1 MEAMDKKTIIAFLL
15 AGVAGVLIGH
25 FAWTT
30 SEPPAATHE
39 SGRRSRAHV
48 VDADSSSTIATLR
61 RRVRELE
68 QRLAAT
74 VAAAGARADRTEMRL
89 GDAEAR
95 SHGGPPNPESW
106 RANLEE
112 MKVKDPERYAQTTNR
127 MAQWRSR
134 MLANTQDRLE
144 FFASLDTSTMTA
156 KQRENH
162 ERLQELLVRREE
174 LMQMMDISNDSTT
187 AAQREKARQEMH
199 GLMGQLHAAERT
211 ERDML
216 LHQAARNLGC
226 KGSVAKELVE
236 TVKTIYDATQS
247 WGGGGGRRHGG
258 GSGRP
263 PPPPPQR

>member
-1 MEAMDKKTIIAFLL
+1 MVAMDKKTIIAILL

-25 FAWTT
+25 FAWTVR
-30 SEPPAATHE
+30 EPPPATRE
-39 SGRRSRAHV
+39 SDQRPRAHV
-48 VDADSSSTIATLR
+48 VDADSSATVATLR

-68 QRLAAT
+68 QRLADA
-74 VAAAGARADRTEMRL
+74 VASVGSLTNRTEIRL
-89 GDAEAR
+89 AGAEAR
-95 SHGGPPNPESW
+95 PHGGPPNPADW

-112 MKVKDPERYAQTTNR
+112 MKVNDPERYAQTTNR
-127 MAQWRSR
+127 IAQWRSR

-144 FFASLDTSTMTA
+144 FFASLDTSTMTPR
-156 KQRENH
+156 QRENH

-174 LMQMMDISNDSTT
+174 LMQMMDISNDSIT
-187 AAQREKARQEMH
+187 AAQREKARQEMF
-199 GLMGQLHAAERT
+199 GLMGQLHTAERA

-226 KGSVAKELVE
+226 KGEVAKELVE

-247 WGGGGGRRHGG
+247 WGGGGRRHGG
-258 GSGRP
+258 GGGRP

>member
-1 MEAMDKKTIIAFLL
+1 MDKKTIITFLL

-30 SEPPAATHE
+30 REPPAATHE
-39 SGRRSRAHV
+39 SGRRPRAHV
-48 VDADSSSTIATLR
+48 VDADSSATIATLR
-61 RRVRELE
+61 RRVHELE
-68 QRLAAT
+68 QRLADT
-74 VAAAGARADRTEMRL
+74 AASAGVLTNRTETHL
-89 GDAEAR
+89 AGAEAR
-95 SHGGPPNPESW
+95 PHGGPPNSANW

-144 FFASLDTSTMTA
+144 FFASLDTSTMTP

-162 ERLQELLVRREE
+162 ERLQDLLVRREE
-174 LMQMMDISNDSTT
+174 LMQLMDISNDSIT
-187 AAQREKARQEMH
+187 AAQREKARKEMF

-226 KGSVAKELVE
+226 KGAVAKELVD

-247 WGGGGGRRHGG
+247 WGGGGRRHGG
-258 GSGRP
+258 GGRP
-263 PPPPPQR
+263 PHPPPQR

>member
-1 MEAMDKKTIIAFLL
+1 MDKKTIIAFLL

-30 SEPPAATHE
+30 PEPPAATHE
-39 SGRRSRAHV
+39 SGRRPRNHV
-48 VDADSSSTIATLR
+48 VDADSSGTIATLR

-68 QRLAAT
+68 QRLADT
-74 VAAAGARADRTEMRL
+74 VASADALTNRTEMRL
-89 GDAEAR
+89 AEAEAR
-95 SHGGPPNPESW
+95 SHGGPPNPENW

-112 MKVKDPERYAQTTNR
+112 MKVNDPERYAQTTNR
-127 MAQWRSR
+127 MAQRRSR
-134 MLANTQDRLE
+134 MLQDRLE
-144 FFASLDTSTMTA
+144 FFASLDTSTMTP

-162 ERLQELLVRREE
+162 ERLQDLLVRREE
-174 LMQMMDISNDSTT
+174 LMRSMDISDEAITE
-187 AAQREKARQEMH
+187 AQRQKAHQEMR
-199 GLMGQLHAAERT
+199 GLMSQLHAAERT

-216 LHQAARNLGC
+216 LNQAARNLGC

-258 GSGRP
+258 GGGRP

>member
-1 MEAMDKKTIIAFLL
+1 MDKKTIIAFLV
-15 AGVAGVLIGH
+15 AGVVGVLIGH

-30 SEPPAATHE
+30 HESTANTHE
-39 SGRRSRAHV
+39 SDRRPRAHV
-48 VDADSSSTIATLR
+48 VDADSSATIATLR

-74 VAAAGARADRTEMRL
+74 VAAAGALTNRTEMRL

-95 SHGGPPNPESW
+95 PRGGPPNPADW
-106 RANLEE
+106 RANLEA
-112 MKVKDPERYAQTTNR
+112 MKVNDPERYAQTTNR

-174 LMQMMDISNDSTT
+174 LMQLMDISNDSIT

-216 LHQAARNLGC
+216 LNQAARNLGC
-226 KGSVAKELVE
+226 KGAVAKELVE

-247 WGGGGGRRHGG
+247 WGGGGRRHGG
-258 GSGRP
+258 GGGRP

>member
-1 MEAMDKKTIIAFLL
+1 MDKKTIIAFLL

-25 FAWTT
+25 FVWTT
-30 SEPPAATHE
+30 HEPPATTHE
-39 SGRRSRAHV
+39 SGRRPRSRM
-48 VDADSSSTIATLR
+48 VDADSSGTIATLR

-68 QRLAAT
+68 QRLADT
-74 VAAAGARADRTEMRL
+74 VASADARADRTEMRL
-89 GDAEAR
+89 ADAEAR
-95 SHGGPPNPESW
+95 SHGGPPNPENW

-112 MKVKDPERYAQTTNR
+112 MKVNDPERYAQTTNR
-127 MAQWRSR
+127 MAQRRSR
-134 MLANTQDRLE
+134 MLQDRLE
-144 FFASLDTSTMTA
+144 FFASLDTSTMTPR
-156 KQRENH
+156 QRENH

-199 GLMGQLHAAERT
+199 GLMGQLHAAERS

-247 WGGGGGRRHGG
+247 WGGGGRRHGG
-258 GSGRP
+258 GGGRP

>member
-1 MEAMDKKTIIAFLL
+1 MDKKTIIAFLV

-30 SEPPAATHE
+30 HAPTANTHE
-39 SGRRSRAHV
+39 DGRRPRAHV
-48 VDADSSSTIATLR
+48 VDADSSATIATLR

-68 QRLAAT
+68 QRLADT
-74 VAAAGARADRTEMRL
+74 VAAAGALTNRTEMRL

-95 SHGGPPNPESW
+95 PRGGPPNPADW
-106 RANLEE
+106 RANLEA
-112 MKVKDPERYAQTTNR
+112 MKVNDPERYAQTTNR

-174 LMQMMDISNDSTT
+174 LMQLMDISNDSTT

-226 KGSVAKELVE
+226 KGAVAKELVE

-247 WGGGGGRRHGG
+247 WGGGRRHGG
-258 GSGRP
+258 GGGRP

>member
-1 MEAMDKKTIIAFLL
+1 MVAMDKKTIIAFLL

-25 FAWTT
+25 FAWT
-30 SEPPAATHE
+30 SHEPPAATHE

-48 VDADSSSTIATLR
+48 VDADSSATIATLR

-68 QRLAAT
+68 QRLADT
-74 VAAAGARADRTEMRL
+74 AASADVLTNRTETRL
-89 GDAEAR
+89 ADAEAR
-95 SHGGPPNPESW
+95 PHGGSPNSADW

-144 FFASLDTSTMTA
+144 FFASLDTSTMTP

-162 ERLQELLVRREE
+162 ERLQDLLVRREE
-174 LMQMMDISNDSTT
+174 LMQLMDISNDSIT
-187 AAQREKARQEMH
+187 AAQREKARKEMF

-226 KGSVAKELVE
+226 KGAVAKELVD

-258 GSGRP
+258 GGRP
-263 PPPPPQR
+263 PHPPPQR

>member
-30 SEPPAATHE
+30 SEPPANTHE

-68 QRLAAT
+68 QRLADT
-74 VAAAGARADRTEMRL
+74 VAAAGALTNRTEMRL

-144 FFASLDTSTMTA
+144 FFASLDTSTMTPR
-156 KQRENH
+156 QRENH

-226 KGSVAKELVE
+226 KGAVAKELVE

-258 GSGRP
+258 GGGRP

>member
-1 MEAMDKKTIIAFLL
+1 MVAMDKKTIIAFLL

-25 FAWTT
+25 FAWT
-30 SEPPAATHE
+30 SHEPPAATHE

-48 VDADSSSTIATLR
+48 VDADSSATIATLR

-68 QRLAAT
+68 QRLADT
-74 VAAAGARADRTEMRL
+74 AASAGVLTNRTETRLAGAEDRP
-89 GDAEAR
+89 
-95 SHGGPPNPESW
+95 HGGPPNSANW

-144 FFASLDTSTMTA
+144 FFASLDTSTMTP

-162 ERLQELLVRREE
+162 ERLQDLLVRREE
-174 LMQMMDISNDSTT
+174 LMQLMDISNDSIT

-226 KGSVAKELVE
+226 QGAVAKELVD

-247 WGGGGGRRHGG
+247 WGGGGRRHGG
-258 GSGRP
+258 GGRP
-263 PPPPPQR
+263 PHPPPQR